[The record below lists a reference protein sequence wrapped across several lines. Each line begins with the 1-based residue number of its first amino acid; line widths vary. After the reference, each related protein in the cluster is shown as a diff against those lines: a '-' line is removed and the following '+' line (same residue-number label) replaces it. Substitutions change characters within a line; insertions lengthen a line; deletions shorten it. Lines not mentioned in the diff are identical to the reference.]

1 MAGPDPRARSRS
13 QCPRH
18 TSQIAIHC
26 IPPWGDPSRPS
37 SADVN
42 LARYLILTE
51 LAPRLSDSVVLGR
64 GTWNEESTVGCRR
77 VAGPLGRPL
86 PCGTV
91 RGHVGQ
97 ALRLRRP
104 DHFRPDRVRGPGHRD
119 PAPGAEVAGGLR
131 SIVLPD

>member
-37 SADVN
+37 LADVN

-51 LAPRLSDSVVLGR
+51 LAPRLSDSVVLGS
-64 GTWNEESTVGCRR
+64 GTRDKIERWACLALHVRDTGQLQDPWG
-77 VAGPLGRPL
+77 VAWLRIGARIS
-86 PCGTV
+86 
-91 RGHVGQ
+91 GHGN
-97 ALRLRRP
+97 R
-104 DHFRPDRVRGPGHRD
+104 
-119 PAPGAEVAGGLR
+119 
-131 SIVLPD
+131 